1 MEVESLMIDSPTAG
15 RDEVGVLLK
24 AMSLLVTLAEGS
36 LTVVQLSKR
45 TGVSKPGV
53 YRILKTLDKGGFV
66 VRDAIRKE
74 YSLGPAFIGLGRA
87 THSSSGLIRA
97 VRPSLREIHEKYN
110 ETVNL
115 GVLSHGRIIY
125 LDTIESRQRL
135 RVTVP
140 ITMQDNFHATA
151 LGKAIL
157 SAMPDDLALETINET
172 ALSKRTKNTLVT
184 LEELLAATKKGKEL
198 GYAIDNEEDEIGFRC
213 VAAPILNSKNF
224 PVAAISVTAPTSRL
238 SAEDF
243 VEIGNHLKKVCAAL
257 RKTITS

>member
-1 MEVESLMIDSPTAG
+1 MKDSSKTN

-24 AMSLLVTLAEGS
+24 AISLLVTLAEGS

-45 TGVSKPGV
+45 TGVSKPAV

-66 VRDAIRKE
+66 VRDSVRKE

-87 THSSSGLIRA
+87 THNLSGLIRT
-97 VRPSLREIHEKYN
+97 VRPALREIHGKYN

-125 LDTIESRQRL
+125 LDVIESTQRL

-140 ITMQDNFHATA
+140 IIMQDNVHATA

-157 SAMPDDLALETINET
+157 SAMPNDLALETIKET
-172 ALSKRTKNTLVT
+172 DLSKRTENTLVT
-184 LEELLAATKKGKEL
+184 LQELLSATQKSRGL

-213 VAAPILNSKNF
+213 VAAPILNSKDF
-224 PVAAISVTAPTSRL
+224 PVAAISVTAPTSRISL
-238 SAEDF
+238 EEFAQ
-243 VEIGNHLKKVCAAL
+243 IGNYLREVCISLGKKIAN
-257 RKTITS
+257 

>member
-1 MEVESLMIDSPTAG
+1 MVGSPKKNGEEVA
-15 RDEVGVLLK
+15 VLVK

-36 LTVVQLSKR
+36 QTVVQLSKA

-53 YRILKTLDKGGFV
+53 YRILKTLDSGGFV
-66 VRDAIRKE
+66 VRDSERKE
-74 YSLGPAFIGLGRA
+74 FSLGPALMGLGRA
-87 THSSSGLIRA
+87 TNNSSGLIKI
-97 VRPSLREIHEKYN
+97 VRPALREVLEKFN

-115 GVLSHGRIIY
+115 GVLSHGKIIY

-140 ITMQDNFHATA
+140 ITMQNNVHATA

-157 SAMPDDLALETINET
+157 SAMPAEVAFGILNET
-172 ALSKRTKNTLVT
+172 ELLQRTKNTILT
-184 LEELLAATKKGKEL
+184 REELLKATQRAREL

-224 PVAAISVTAPTSRL
+224 PIAAISVTAPTSRL
-238 SAEDF
+238 SLEDF
-243 VEIGNHLKKVCAAL
+243 SEIGEYLKSLAGGLKKNFPN
-257 RKTITS
+257 

>member
-1 MEVESLMIDSPTAG
+1 MRIQLKEQSRNNTQEVA
-15 RDEVGVLLK
+15 VLKK
-24 AMSLLVTLAEGS
+24 AMNLLVVLAEGS
-36 LTVVQLSKR
+36 QTVLQLSKL

-53 YRILKTLDKGGFV
+53 YRILKTLDSGGFV
-66 VRDAIRKE
+66 VKDSERKE
-74 YSLGPAFIGLGRA
+74 FSLGPALMGLGRA
-87 THSSSGLIRA
+87 TNNSSSLIRTI
-97 VRPSLREIHEKYN
+97 RPALREVHEKFN

-140 ITMQDNFHATA
+140 ITMQDNVHATA

-157 SAMPDDLALETINET
+157 SAMPTEVALGILNET
-172 ALSKRTKNTLVT
+172 ELLQRTKNTILT
-184 LEELLAATKKGKEL
+184 REEILEATQKAKEV

-224 PVAAISVTAPTSRL
+224 PVAAISVTGPTSRL
-238 SAEDF
+238 SLENF
-243 VEIGNHLKKVCAAL
+243 SEIGEHLRTLAAGLKKNFPN
-257 RKTITS
+257 

>member
-1 MEVESLMIDSPTAG
+1 MSEAPKKSSEEVA
-15 RDEVGVLLK
+15 VLVK

-36 LTVVQLSKR
+36 QTVVQLSKT

-53 YRILKTLDKGGFV
+53 YRILKTLDSGGFV
-66 VRDAIRKE
+66 VRDPERKE
-74 YSLGPAFIGLGRA
+74 FSLGPALMGLGRA
-87 THSSSGLIRA
+87 TNNSSGLIKI
-97 VRPSLREIHEKYN
+97 VRPALREVHEKFN

-140 ITMQDNFHATA
+140 ITMQDNVHATA

-157 SAMPDDLALETINET
+157 SVMPIEAALAILNET
-172 ALSKRTKNTLVT
+172 ELLRRTKNTILT
-184 LEELLAATKKGKEL
+184 LGELLEATQRAKKL

-213 VAAPILNSKNF
+213 VAAPILNSKDF

-238 SAEDF
+238 SLENF
-243 VEIGNHLKKVCAAL
+243 SEIGEYLKILAAGLKKNL
-257 RKTITS
+257 PNKF